1 MSAGVASWARPED
14 VPLRP
19 RIGAPLAA
27 GAFLLIAFFAGFG
40 GWAALA
46 PLSSATVAEGVI
58 RVETHRKTV
67 QHLEGGIVREI
78 LVNEGDK
85 VTAGQILMRLDK
97 TQSGTTVSVL
107 QDQQD
112 ALLALQARL
121 EAERDGLDAIQFPPE
136 LSARQ
141 SDPKVATVV
150 GGQQKIFDT
159 RRQSLRA
166 QLGILSQRVEQ
177 LGSEIAGHKAQLV
190 SANEQIQLTQ
200 EEIATVTD
208 LLNRGLERKPRL
220 LALQRQQSY
229 LEGSR
234 GEQLGAIAKA
244 QQEIGEAKLQS
255 ADLLD
260 KRSSEIALELR
271 DTQSR
276 LLEIRQKLG
285 AAVDVD
291 NRMEVVAPVSG
302 QVVDLKVHTLGGVVR
317 PGDALL
323 DIVPQSDELVVEA
336 RVRPVD
342 IDAVHAGQSA
352 QVALT
357 AYKQRTTPRLD
368 GRLAT
373 VSADAL
379 IDESRH
385 ISYYSA
391 EIHIDSSELAKLN
404 GVQLYPGMP
413 AEVMIVT
420 GERTLLQYFIQPVID
435 SFHRA
440 FREE

>member
-136 LSARQ
+136 LLARQ

>member
-19 RIGAPLAA
+19 RIGALLAA

-78 LVNEGDK
+78 LVKEGDK
-85 VTAGQILMRLDK
+85 VTAGQVLMRLDK

-276 LLEIRQKLG
+276 LLENRQKLG

>member
-19 RIGAPLAA
+19 RIGGPLAA

-85 VTAGQILMRLDK
+85 VTAGQVLMRLDK

-276 LLEIRQKLG
+276 LLENRQKLG

>member
-85 VTAGQILMRLDK
+85 VTAGQVLMRLDK

-141 SDPKVATVV
+141 SDPKVAIVV

-276 LLEIRQKLG
+276 LLENRQKLG

>member
-78 LVNEGDK
+78 LINEGDK
-85 VTAGQILMRLDK
+85 VTAGQVLMRLDK

-166 QLGILSQRVEQ
+166 QLGIVSQRVEQ

-229 LEGSR
+229 REGSR

-276 LLEIRQKLG
+276 LLENRQKLG

>member
-1 MSAGVASWARPED
+1 MSAGVASWAGPED

-85 VTAGQILMRLDK
+85 VTAGQVLMRLDK

-276 LLEIRQKLG
+276 LLENRQKLG

-420 GERTLLQYFIQPVID
+420 GERTLLQYFVQPVID

>member
-19 RIGAPLAA
+19 RIGAPLAV

-85 VTAGQILMRLDK
+85 VTAGQVLMRLDK

-150 GGQQKIFDT
+150 GGQQTIFDT

-276 LLEIRQKLG
+276 LLENRQKLG

-385 ISYYSA
+385 INYYSA
-391 EIHIDSSELAKLN
+391 EIHIDSSELARLN

-420 GERTLLQYFIQPVID
+420 GERTLLQ
-435 SFHRA
+435 
-440 FREE
+440 

>member
-85 VTAGQILMRLDK
+85 VTAGQVLMRLDK

-276 LLEIRQKLG
+276 LLENRQKLG

>member
-85 VTAGQILMRLDK
+85 VTAGQVLMRLDK

-136 LSARQ
+136 LLARQ

-276 LLEIRQKLG
+276 LLENRQKLG

>member
-78 LVNEGDK
+78 LINEGDK
-85 VTAGQILMRLDK
+85 VTAGQVLMRLDK

-276 LLEIRQKLG
+276 LLENRQKLG

>member
-1 MSAGVASWARPED
+1 
-14 VPLRP
+14 L
-19 RIGAPLAA
+19 
-27 GAFLLIAFFAGFG
+27 
-40 GWAALA
+40 
-46 PLSSATVAEGVI
+46 
-58 RVETHRKTV
+58 
-67 QHLEGGIVREI
+67 
-78 LVNEGDK
+78 
-85 VTAGQILMRLDK
+85 QI
-97 TQSGTTVSVL
+97 
-107 QDQQD
+107 
-112 ALLALQARL
+112 
-121 EAERDGLDAIQFPPE
+121 
-136 LSARQ
+136 
-141 SDPKVATVV
+141 
-150 GGQQKIFDT
+150 
-159 RRQSLRA
+159 
-166 QLGILSQRVEQ
+166 
-177 LGSEIAGHKAQLV
+177 
-190 SANEQIQLTQ
+190 
-200 EEIATVTD
+200 
-208 LLNRGLERKPRL
+208 
-220 LALQRQQSY
+220 
-229 LEGSR
+229 
-234 GEQLGAIAKA
+234 
-244 QQEIGEAKLQS
+244 
-255 ADLLD
+255 ADL
-260 KRSSEIALELR
+260 R
-271 DTQSR
+271 DAFG
-276 LLEIRQKLG
+276 IG

-420 GERTLLQYFIQPVID
+420 GKRTMLEYTLQPIVD
-435 SFHRA
+435 SFRRA

>member
-1 MSAGVASWARPED
+1 MSAGVASWVKPED

-19 RIGAPLAA
+19 KIGAPLAA
-27 GAFLLIAFFAGFG
+27 GALLLGVFFAGFG

-85 VTAGQILMRLDK
+85 VTAGQVLMRLDK
-97 TQSGTTVSVL
+97 TQSSTTVSVL

-121 EAERDGLDAIQFPPE
+121 EAERDGLNAIEFPAE
-136 LSARQ
+136 LLGRQ
-141 SDPKVATVV
+141 SDPKVATVID
-150 GGQQKIFDT
+150 GQKKIFES
-159 RRQSLRA
+159 RRQSLQA
-166 QLGILSQRVEQ
+166 QLGILSQRVDQ
-177 LGSEIAGHKAQLV
+177 LGSEIAGHKAQLA

-276 LLEIRQKLG
+276 LLEARQKLG

-302 QVVDLKVHTLGGVVR
+302 RVVDLKVHTLGGVVR

-342 IDAVHAGQSA
+342 IDAVHAGLPA

-368 GRLAT
+368 GRLVT

-379 IDESRH
+379 TDETRH
-385 ISYYSA
+385 LSYYSA
-391 EIHIDSSELAKLN
+391 EIHIDSSELAKLS

-420 GERTLLQYFIQPVID
+420 GERTLLQYFIQPVLD

-440 FREE
+440 FREQ

>member
-136 LSARQ
+136 LLARQ

-276 LLEIRQKLG
+276 LLENRQKLG

-357 AYKQRTTPRLD
+357 AYKQRPTPRLD

>member
-1 MSAGVASWARPED
+1 
-14 VPLRP
+14 
-19 RIGAPLAA
+19 
-27 GAFLLIAFFAGFG
+27 
-40 GWAALA
+40 
-46 PLSSATVAEGVI
+46 
-58 RVETHRKTV
+58 
-67 QHLEGGIVREI
+67 
-78 LVNEGDK
+78 
-85 VTAGQILMRLDK
+85 MRLDK

-276 LLEIRQKLG
+276 LLENRQKLG